1 MNQNLLKINIS
12 IFFLLFVLSC
22 QDSTSTSVPRNL
34 IDEEKMENIIYDA
47 TTMDV
52 MSTFIP
58 KNQSFV
64 DIMGSPY
71 IFLKYQIDSLQLA
84 DSQEYYSKNPKI
96 MSKIYK
102 KVLRRMEKSKDSI
115 DRIVRKKNN

>member
-1 MNQNLLKINIS
+1 MNQILLKINIS

-58 KNQSFV
+58 KNKSFV

-71 IFLKYQIDSLQLA
+71 IFLKYEIDSLQLA
-84 DSQEYYSKNPKI
+84 ESQEYYSKNPKV
-96 MSKIYK
+96 MSKIYR

-115 DRIVRKKNN
+115 DNIKTKEN

>member
-22 QDSTSTSVPRNL
+22 QDLTSTNVPRNL

-84 DSQEYYSKNPKI
+84 ESQEYYSKNPKI

>member
-1 MNQNLLKINIS
+1 MNQILLKINIS

-22 QDSTSTSVPRNL
+22 QDSTSASVPRNL
-34 IDEEKMENIIYDA
+34 IDEDTMENIIYDA

-71 IFLKYQIDSLQLA
+71 LFLKYEIDSLQLA
-84 DSQEYYSKNPKI
+84 ESQEYYSKNPKV
-96 MSKIYK
+96 MSKIYR

-115 DRIVRKKNN
+115 DRIVRK

>member
-1 MNQNLLKINIS
+1 MNQTLIKTKIS

-22 QDSTSTSVPRNL
+22 QDLTSTSVPRNL

-52 MSTFIP
+52 MSTFVP
-58 KNQSFV
+58 KNQSFI
-64 DIMGSPY
+64 DILGSPY
-71 IFLKYQIDSLQLA
+71 LFLKYEIDSLQLTE
-84 DSQEYYSKNPKI
+84 SQEYYSKNPKV
-96 MSKIYK
+96 MSKIYR